1 MLVVDGSMDAA
12 ALGSLCGRLHDV
24 LQRTGVELVT
34 CDVAGIAHPSA
45 ADVDA
50 VARLQLTARRLG
62 RSITLRHASDHLRE
76 LLELCGLQ
84 EVVRA
89 G

>member
-1 MLVVDGSMDAA
+1 
-12 ALGSLCGRLHDV
+12 
-24 LQRTGVELVT
+24 VELVT

-50 VARLQLTARRLG
+50 VARLQLTAQCAG
-62 RSITLRHASDHLRE
+62 RSITLRHASGRLRE
-76 LLELCGLQ
+76 LLDLCGLQ
-84 EVVRA
+84 GVVPA